1 MTILTVI
8 NIIWVLIVA
17 WFIFNLGFAYGREE
31 GIKETY
37 ASWKIFLKRNKR
49 GRGSAK

>member
-8 NIIWVLIVA
+8 KLIWLLIVV

-31 GIKETY
+31 GIKETNV
-37 ASWKIFLKRNKR
+37 SWMKLLKRNKR
-49 GRGSAK
+49 GRGSSK